1 MEEITIMSV
10 SVENLENNMAK
21 LTIEVPAEDFE
32 KAVQRV
38 YLRQKKNITLPG
50 FRKGKAPRNLI
61 EKMYGEGIFF
71 EDAANDILPGA
82 YSDGAKESGLDI
94 VSTPEIE
101 VTQIG
106 KGKDFI
112 FTAEVAVKPDVE
124 LGQYKGV
131 EVPKTDTTVT
141 DKDVEDRLEQE
152 QKKNSRTIT
161 LEGDDAAARDD
172 TLTLDYEG
180 KIDGEAFEGGTAKDQ
195 KLKLGSNTFIPGFED
210 QLIGVKTGET
220 KEVTVTFP
228 EDYHAEDLKGKEAVF
243 TCTIHKIERTEL
255 PELDDEFASDAGFD
269 TLDDYKAD
277 LRKQLQDEKDKATEQ
292 AKKDNGVSKAAE
304 NAKMDIPEAM
314 LNTRADEM
322 IDNFARRLQSQG
334 MSFDQYMK
342 YTGADRKSMR
352 EQVKP
357 QAKIQIRNELVL
369 EKVAEAENIEVSDE
383 EVDEEIAN
391 MAKAYN
397 MSAEDFG
404 KMIGDDQK
412 KLIREDLKVQKAAD
426 LIGSN
431 AVEVEK
437 PAEDEKAEETEKKD
451 DAE

>member
-1 MEEITIMSV
+1 
-10 SVENLENNMAK
+10 
-21 LTIEVPAEDFE
+21 
-32 KAVQRV
+32 
-38 YLRQKKNITLPG
+38 
-50 FRKGKAPRNLI
+50 
-61 EKMYGEGIFF
+61 
-71 EDAANDILPGA
+71 
-82 YSDGAKESGLDI
+82 
-94 VSTPEIE
+94 
-101 VTQIG
+101 
-106 KGKDFI
+106 
-112 FTAEVAVKPDVE
+112 
-124 LGQYKGV
+124 
-131 EVPKTDTTVT
+131 
-141 DKDVEDRLEQE
+141 
-152 QKKNSRTIT
+152 
-161 LEGDDAAARDD
+161 
-172 TLTLDYEG
+172 
-180 KIDGEAFEGGTAKDQ
+180 
-195 KLKLGSNTFIPGFED
+195 
-210 QLIGVKTGET
+210 
-220 KEVTVTFP
+220 
-228 EDYHAEDLKGKEAVF
+228 
-243 TCTIHKIERTEL
+243 
-255 PELDDEFASDAGFD
+255 
-269 TLDDYKAD
+269 
-277 LRKQLQDEKDKATEQ
+277 
-292 AKKDNGVSKAAE
+292 
-304 NAKMDIPEAM
+304 MDIPEAM